1 MNSDWFKKIKIS
13 WSGFFDRDRSGYC
26 FRPWHDWRIMI
37 MVFLVLEI
45 VIIFSHY
52 FFYQWLII
60 TKDQISSADLNIVT
74 DIAEQRDL
82 EKTFNSLQQ
91 ALNLFEE
98 TKTAKPELADPSL

>member
-1 MNSDWFKKIKIS
+1 
-13 WSGFFDRDRSGYC
+13 
-26 FRPWHDWRIMI
+26 